1 MEIDCSV
8 QNKRE
13 QAEIRARLAKAKSIQ
28 EALLILKTSGKTG
41 RMCTYRTLTK
51 FPRWIDEFFF
61 LISNHFS

>member
-51 FPRWIDEFFF
+51 FPR
-61 LISNHFS
+61 